1 MMVNKKLEK
10 VQMILEYLIQVM
22 KYIILYR
29 K

>member
-22 KYIILYR
+22 KYRILYR